1 MNVLMIIAGTLSL
14 CFGVATMLMIQDEDT
29 LERKYTDMKTAAVHF
44 IVGPMLIIIILIGK
58 YIDSLAK

>member
-1 MNVLMIIAGTLSL
+1 
-14 CFGVATMLMIQDEDT
+14 MLMIKDEDT